1 MLRLHHFQLSPL
13 CRKVRLVLNEK
24 RLPYECVVVR
34 PWDAGIALKDLTKL
48 VLTDSYA
55 LTDARAIAEYLEET
69 SAGAPLLAVNHR
81 DRAEARR
88 WVNWAD
94 DHMWSSVTS
103 QVLQERVLKR
113 FDPRGD
119 RQPDLTVLKAAQQEL
134 RACMQ
139 VLERQLDRQASLVGG
154 LGLADLSAAAH
165 LSCLDYFGDVPWSD
179 YVATHDWYARIKSR
193 PSFRVLLSDTLPG
206 VPHASHYQD
215 LDF

>member
-48 VLTDSYA
+48 ALTDGHV

-81 DRAEARR
+81 DRAEARS
-88 WVNWAD
+88 WINWAD

-139 VLERQLDRQASLVGG
+139 VLERQLDHSASLVGG

-179 YVATHDWYARIKSR
+179 YAATHDWYARIKSR

-206 VPHASHYQD
+206 VPHAAHYQD

>member
-1 MLRLHHFQLSPL
+1 MLRLHHFPLSPL

-24 RLPYECVVVR
+24 RLPHECVVIR
-34 PWDAGIALKDLTKL
+34 PWDEGISLTELTRL
-48 VLTDSYA
+48 VLTDGYV

-103 QVLQERVLKR
+103 QVLQERLLKR
-113 FDPRGD
+113 FDPRED
-119 RQPDLTVLKAAQQEL
+119 RQPDLAALKAAQQEL
-134 RACMQ
+134 RACMH
-139 VLERQLDRQASLVGG
+139 VLERQLDRSASLAGG

-165 LSCLDYFGDVPWSD
+165 LSCLDYFGDVPWPD
-179 YVATHDWYARIKSR
+179 FVATRDWYARIKSR
-193 PSFRVLLSDTLPG
+193 PSFRALLSDTLPG
-206 VPHASHYQD
+206 VPHAAHYQD

>member
-13 CRKVRLVLNEK
+13 CRKARLVLNEK
-24 RLPYECVVVR
+24 RLPHECVVVR

-48 VLTDSYA
+48 ALTDGYV

-94 DHMWSSVTS
+94 DYMWSSVTS

-113 FDPRGD
+113 FDPRVD
-119 RQPDLTVLKAAQQEL
+119 RQPDLAALKAAQQAL

-139 VLERQLDRQASLVGG
+139 VLERQLDRSASLAGG
-154 LGLADLSAAAH
+154 LGLADLSVAAH

-179 YVATHDWYARIKSR
+179 YVATRDWYARIKSR

-206 VPHASHYQD
+206 VPHAAHYQD